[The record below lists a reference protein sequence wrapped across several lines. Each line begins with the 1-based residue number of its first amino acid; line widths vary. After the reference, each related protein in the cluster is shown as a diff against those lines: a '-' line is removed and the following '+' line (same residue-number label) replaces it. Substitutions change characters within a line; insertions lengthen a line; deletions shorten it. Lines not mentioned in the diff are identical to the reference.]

1 MISLKS
7 WSVLSCVRIQNILL
21 AKVLLISWPHSR
33 LAWGRAQTLDGEQ
46 DCRLFHADTKLLIQI
61 SPDGV
66 KRGHFA
72 QIDHLPYHLQ
82 QVRLVFTCMHH
93 VYILWSC
100 SAIFHGWSL
109 AQVWQVSGGDWLER
123 STYRHYWKF
132 RARSELSL
140 TLPINISLF
149 NKC

>member
-21 AKVLLISWPHSR
+21 AKVLLISWPHTR
-33 LAWGRAQTLDGEQ
+33 LAWGLAQTLDGEQ

-72 QIDHLPYHLQ
+72 QIDHLPFAT
-82 QVRLVFTCMHH
+82 RLVFTWMD
-93 VYILWSC
+93 VYILWSW